1 MSFIFEVKSR
11 ESKIPVP
18 SHLHGP
24 VNVVWVFGQDSFQTL
39 SFHKYDILRT
49 PSGAQKRSV

>member
-39 SFHKYDILRT
+39 SFHKYDILRI